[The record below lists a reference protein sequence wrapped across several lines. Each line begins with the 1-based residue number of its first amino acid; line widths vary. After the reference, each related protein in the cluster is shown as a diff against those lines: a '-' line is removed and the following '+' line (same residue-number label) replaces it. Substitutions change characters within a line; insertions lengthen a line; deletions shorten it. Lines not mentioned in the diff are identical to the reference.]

1 MKTLR
6 TSFYLYLSLSIF
18 WFILIVYAM
27 VFYNNT
33 LELDSR
39 ELPFYFDKFIH
50 FFLFFIQSLLITK
63 SVMIYDIN
71 LVYRY
76 KFLILF
82 SLSLFAIIT
91 EYQHYFIA
99 YRNFDISDMLT
110 NIIGVFVGVFLFDLF
125 KS

>member
-6 TSFYLYLSLSIF
+6 ISFYLYLSLSIF
-18 WFILIVYAM
+18 WFILIVYSM

-33 LELDSR
+33 SDLRDFPL
-39 ELPFYFDKFIH
+39 YFDKFIH

-82 SLSLFAIIT
+82 SLFLFAIII
-91 EYQHYFIA
+91 EYQHYFIT
-99 YRNFDISDMLT
+99 YRNFDIFDMFT
-110 NIIGVFVGVFLFDLF
+110 NIIGVITGVFLFDLF

>member
-6 TSFYLYLSLSIF
+6 TSFYLYLSLSTL

-27 VFYNNT
+27 MFYNNT
-33 LELDSR
+33 SDSR
-39 ELPFYFDKFIH
+39 ELPLYFDKFIH

-99 YRNFDISDMLT
+99 YRNFDIFDMLT
-110 NIIGVFVGVFLFDLF
+110 NIIGVIIGVFLFDLF

>member
-1 MKTLR
+1 
-6 TSFYLYLSLSIF
+6 
-18 WFILIVYAM
+18 M

-33 LELDSR
+33 SDSSR
-39 ELPFYFDKFIH
+39 ELPLYFDKFIH

-99 YRNFDISDMLT
+99 YRNFDIFDMLT
-110 NIIGVFVGVFLFDLF
+110 NIIGVFIGVFLFDLF

>member
-6 TSFYLYLSLSIF
+6 ISFYLYLSLSIF
-18 WFILIVYAM
+18 WFILIVYSM

-33 LELDSR
+33 SDVRDFPL
-39 ELPFYFDKFIH
+39 YFDKFIH

-82 SLSLFAIIT
+82 SLFLFAIII
-91 EYQHYFIA
+91 EYQHYFIT
-99 YRNFDISDMLT
+99 YRNFDIFDMFT
-110 NIIGVFVGVFLFDLF
+110 NIIGVITGVFLFDLF

>member
-6 TSFYLYLSLSIF
+6 TSFYLYLSLSIL

-27 VFYNNT
+27 MFYNNT
-33 LELDSR
+33 SDSR
-39 ELPFYFDKFIH
+39 ELPLYFDKFIH

-99 YRNFDISDMLT
+99 YRNFDIFDMFT
-110 NIIGVFVGVFLFDLF
+110 NIIGVIIGVFLFDLF

>member
-6 TSFYLYLSLSIF
+6 TSFYLYLSLSTL

-33 LELDSR
+33 SDSR
-39 ELPFYFDKFIH
+39 ELPLYFDKFIH

-99 YRNFDISDMLT
+99 YRNFDIFDMLA
-110 NIIGVFVGVFLFDLF
+110 NIIGVIIGVFLFDLF

>member
-1 MKTLR
+1 
-6 TSFYLYLSLSIF
+6 
-18 WFILIVYAM
+18 M

-33 LELDSR
+33 SDLKESPL
-39 ELPFYFDKFIH
+39 YFDKFIH

-99 YRNFDISDMLT
+99 YRNFDTFDMLA
-110 NIIGVFVGVFLFDLF
+110 NIIGVIIGVFLFDLF

>member
-1 MKTLR
+1 
-6 TSFYLYLSLSIF
+6 
-18 WFILIVYAM
+18 M

-33 LELDSR
+33 SDLRDVPL
-39 ELPFYFDKFIH
+39 YFDKFIH

-82 SLSLFAIIT
+82 SLFLFAIII
-91 EYQHYFIA
+91 EYQHYFIT
-99 YRNFDISDMLT
+99 YRNFDIFDMFT
-110 NIIGVFVGVFLFDLF
+110 NILGVITGVFLFDLF

>member
-33 LELDSR
+33 SDSR
-39 ELPFYFDKFIH
+39 ELPLYFDKFIH

-99 YRNFDISDMLT
+99 YRNFDIFDMFANL
-110 NIIGVFVGVFLFDLF
+110 IGVIIGVFLFDFF

>member
-6 TSFYLYLSLSIF
+6 TSFYLYLSLSIL

-27 VFYNNT
+27 MFYNNT
-33 LELDSR
+33 SDLR
-39 ELPFYFDKFIH
+39 ELPLYFDKFIH

-99 YRNFDISDMLT
+99 YRNFDIFDMLT
-110 NIIGVFVGVFLFDLF
+110 NIIGVIIGVFLFDLF

>member
-6 TSFYLYLSLSIF
+6 TSFYLYLSLSTF

-33 LELDSR
+33 LDLR
-39 ELPFYFDKFIH
+39 ESPLYFDKFIH

-91 EYQHYFIA
+91 ECQHYFIA
-99 YRNFDISDMLT
+99 YRNFDIFDMLT
-110 NIIGVFVGVFLFDLF
+110 NIIGVIIGVFLFDLF

>member
-6 TSFYLYLSLSIF
+6 ISFYLYLSLSIF
-18 WFILIVYAM
+18 WFILIVYSM

-33 LELDSR
+33 SDLRDVPL
-39 ELPFYFDKFIH
+39 YFDKFIH

-82 SLSLFAIIT
+82 SLFLFAIII
-91 EYQHYFIA
+91 EYQHYFII
-99 YRNFDISDMLT
+99 YRNFDIFDMLT
-110 NIIGVFVGVFLFDLF
+110 NIIGVITGVFLFDLF

>member
-6 TSFYLYLSLSIF
+6 TSFYLYLSLSTF

-33 LELDSR
+33 SDSR
-39 ELPFYFDKFIH
+39 ELPLYFDKFIH

-99 YRNFDISDMLT
+99 YRNFDIFDMLT
-110 NIIGVFVGVFLFDLF
+110 NIIGVITGVFLFDLF

>member
-1 MKTLR
+1 MKTLQ
-6 TSFYLYLSLSIF
+6 TSFYLYFSLSTF

-33 LELDSR
+33 SDSR
-39 ELPFYFDKFIH
+39 ELPLYFDKFIH

-82 SLSLFAIIT
+82 SLSLFAIII

-99 YRNFDISDMLT
+99 YRNFDIFDMFT
-110 NIIGVFVGVFLFDLF
+110 NIIGVITGVFLFDLF

>member
-6 TSFYLYLSLSIF
+6 TSFYLYLSLSTF

-27 VFYNNT
+27 VFYNPENT
-33 LELDSR
+33 SDSR
-39 ELPFYFDKFIH
+39 ELLLYFDKFIH

-99 YRNFDISDMLT
+99 YRNFDIFDMFT
-110 NIIGVFVGVFLFDLF
+110 NIIGVIIGVFLFDLF

>member
-1 MKTLR
+1 
-6 TSFYLYLSLSIF
+6 
-18 WFILIVYAM
+18 M

-33 LELDSR
+33 SDLRDVPL
-39 ELPFYFDKFIH
+39 YFDKFIH

-82 SLSLFAIIT
+82 SLFFFAIII
-91 EYQHYFIA
+91 EYQHYFIT
-99 YRNFDISDMLT
+99 YRNFDIFDMFT
-110 NIIGVFVGVFLFDLF
+110 NIIGVITGVFLFDLF

>member
-6 TSFYLYLSLSIF
+6 TSFYLYLSLSTF

-33 LELDSR
+33 SDSR
-39 ELPFYFDKFIH
+39 ELPLYFDKFIH

-99 YRNFDISDMLT
+99 YRNFDIFDMFT
-110 NIIGVFVGVFLFDLF
+110 NIIGVITGVFLFDLF

>member
-6 TSFYLYLSLSIF
+6 TSFYLYFSLSIF

-33 LELDSR
+33 SDLK
-39 ELPFYFDKFIH
+39 ELPLYFDKFIH

-99 YRNFDISDMLT
+99 YRNFDIFDMLT
-110 NIIGVFVGVFLFDLF
+110 NIIGVIIGVFLFDLF

>member
-6 TSFYLYLSLSIF
+6 TSFYLYLSLSTF

-33 LELDSR
+33 SDSR
-39 ELPFYFDKFIH
+39 ESPLYFDKFIH

-99 YRNFDISDMLT
+99 YRNFDIFDMFT
-110 NIIGVFVGVFLFDLF
+110 NIIGVITGVFLFDLF

>member
-6 TSFYLYLSLSIF
+6 ISFYLYLSLSIF
-18 WFILIVYAM
+18 WFILIVYSM

-33 LELDSR
+33 SDLRDVPLYS
-39 ELPFYFDKFIH
+39 DKFIH

-82 SLSLFAIIT
+82 SLFLFAIII
-91 EYQHYFIA
+91 EYQHYFIT
-99 YRNFDISDMLT
+99 YRNFDIFDMFT
-110 NIIGVFVGVFLFDLF
+110 NIIGVITGVFLFDLF

>member
-6 TSFYLYLSLSIF
+6 TSFYLYFSLSIF

-33 LELDSR
+33 SDLK
-39 ELPFYFDKFIH
+39 ELPLYFDKFIH

-99 YRNFDISDMLT
+99 YRNFDIFDMLA
-110 NIIGVFVGVFLFDLF
+110 NIIGVIIGVFLFDLF

>member
-1 MKTLR
+1 MKILR

-27 VFYNNT
+27 VFYKST
-33 LELDSR
+33 SDLR
-39 ELPFYFDKFIH
+39 ELPSYFDKFIH

-82 SLSLFAIIT
+82 SLSLFAIII
-91 EYQHYFIA
+91 EYQHYFIG
-99 YRNFDISDMLT
+99 YRNFDIFDMLT
-110 NIIGVFVGVFLFDLF
+110 NIIGVFVGVFIFDLF

>member
-6 TSFYLYLSLSIF
+6 TSFYLYLSLSTF

-33 LELDSR
+33 SDSR
-39 ELPFYFDKFIH
+39 ELPLYFDKFIH

-99 YRNFDISDMLT
+99 YRNFDIFDMFT
-110 NIIGVFVGVFLFDLF
+110 NIIGVIIGVFLFDLF

>member
-6 TSFYLYLSLSIF
+6 TSFYLYFSLSIF

-33 LELDSR
+33 SYSR
-39 ELPFYFDKFIH
+39 EVPFYFDKFIR

-99 YRNFDISDMLT
+99 YRNFDIFDMLT
-110 NIIGVFVGVFLFDLF
+110 NIIGVFIGVFLFDLF

>member
-6 TSFYLYLSLSIF
+6 ISFYLYLSLSIF
-18 WFILIVYAM
+18 WFILIVYSM

-33 LELDSR
+33 SDLRDFPL
-39 ELPFYFDKFIH
+39 YFDKFIH

-82 SLSLFAIIT
+82 SLFLFAIII
-91 EYQHYFIA
+91 EYQHYFIT
-99 YRNFDISDMLT
+99 YRNFDIFDMLT
-110 NIIGVFVGVFLFDLF
+110 NIIGVITGVFLFDLF

>member
-6 TSFYLYLSLSIF
+6 ISFYLYLSLSIF
-18 WFILIVYAM
+18 WFILIVYSM

-33 LELDSR
+33 SDVRDFPL
-39 ELPFYFDKFIH
+39 YFDKFIH

-82 SLSLFAIIT
+82 SLFLFAIII
-91 EYQHYFIA
+91 EYQHYSIA
-99 YRNFDISDMLT
+99 YRNFDIFDMFT
-110 NIIGVFVGVFLFDLF
+110 NIIGVITGVFLFDLF

>member
-6 TSFYLYLSLSIF
+6 ISFYLYLSLSIF
-18 WFILIVYAM
+18 WFILIVYSM

-33 LELDSR
+33 SDLRDFPL
-39 ELPFYFDKFIH
+39 YFDKFIH

-82 SLSLFAIIT
+82 SLFLFAIII
-91 EYQHYFIA
+91 EYQHYFIT
-99 YRNFDISDMLT
+99 YRNFDIFDMLT
-110 NIIGVFVGVFLFDLF
+110 NIIGVITGVFLFNLF

>member
-6 TSFYLYLSLSIF
+6 TSFYLYFSLSIF
-18 WFILIVYAM
+18 WFILIVYVM

-33 LELDSR
+33 SEVVR
-39 ELPFYFDKFIH
+39 ELSLYFDKFIH

-82 SLSLFAIIT
+82 SLFLFAIII
-91 EYQHYFIA
+91 EYQHYFIT
-99 YRNFDISDMLT
+99 YRNFDIFDMFT
-110 NIIGVFVGVFLFDLF
+110 NIIGVITGVFLFDLS